1 MEHRLKERL
10 IGAAVLVMLAVI
22 FIPMIL
28 NNAGRNDTAITKTNI
43 PAPPAGE
50 FDSKIV
56 PLRESDVKQPPPAQ
70 PRETMTQE
78 TPVEQA
84 PPEETESK
92 MAPPATKEEGKEAAT
107 PPPAEAKPVT
117 TPVTKPAPPQAAAK
131 PATPTSPA
139 GSAAM
144 RSQDARGLTAWV
156 VQIGSFSSQ
165 ANADRLVKK
174 LRDAGYPAFVEPVK
188 QGGEQV
194 YRVRVGPELQR
205 SDAQALRDKLM
216 KELKMKGLMVYHYP

>member
-28 NNAGRNDTAITKTNI
+28 NNAGNDDTAITKTNI
-43 PAPPAGE
+43 PKPPAGK

-56 PLRESDVKQPPPAQ
+56 PLRESDVQQPPAP
-70 PRETMTQE
+70 PPETVIE
-78 TPVEQA
+78 EAPEEQA
-84 PPEETESK
+84 LPQEKEPEATETTVKEESK
-92 MAPPATKEEGKEAAT
+92 TAATPTKEEARLAA
-107 PPPAEAKPVT
+107 
-117 TPVTKPAPPQAAAK
+117 TPVTKPAPPPTTVKKPAPAK
-131 PATPTSPA
+131 PAGTATVPA
-139 GSAAM
+139 
-144 RSQDARGLTAWV
+144 QDARGLTAWV

-188 QGGEQV
+188 QGTEKV

>member
-28 NNAGRNDTAITKTNI
+28 NNAGSDDTAITKTNI
-43 PAPPAGE
+43 PKPPAGE

-56 PLRESDVKQPPPAQ
+56 PLRESDMQPPPTR
-70 PRETMTQE
+70 PREIVMEE
-78 TPVEQA
+78 TPEEQA
-84 PPEETESK
+84 PSQEKEAEAAASTNSEESKTATVAPKPEEEK
-92 MAPPATKEEGKEAAT
+92 PAAT
-107 PPPAEAKPVT
+107 PVI
-117 TPVTKPAPPQAAAK
+117 KPAPPPATVKK
-131 PATPTSPA
+131 PAGTATA
-139 GSAAM
+139 
-144 RSQDARGLTAWV
+144 RSLDARGLTAWV

-188 QGGEQV
+188 QGTEKV
-194 YRVRVGPELQR
+194 YRVRVGPELRR

>member
-10 IGAAVLVMLAVI
+10 IGAAILVMLAVI

-28 NNAGRNDTAITKTNI
+28 NNAGSNETAITRTNI
-43 PAPPAGE
+43 PEPPAGD
-50 FDSKIV
+50 FNTRVV
-56 PLRESDVKQPPPAQ
+56 PLRESDVQQPPEQ
-70 PRETMTQE
+70 PRETVTE
-78 TPVEQA
+78 EVAGEQA
-84 PPEETESK
+84 PPQETEPK
-92 MAPPATKEEGKEAAT
+92 VATPTTREEGKEATT
-107 PPPAEAKPVT
+107 PAPEEAKPAAA
-117 TPVTKPAPPQAAAK
+117 PVTKPAAPQAAAK
-131 PATPTSPA
+131 TAAPAPSAGTTSA
-139 GSAAM
+139 QS
-144 RSQDARGLTAWV
+144 RDARGLTAWV

-188 QGGEQV
+188 QGGEKV